1 MVRVGSLFIVGM
13 GLGVVFATSGCV
25 SRTAFDRLD
34 ERYDALDRERAA
46 LEAQVERLTLERS
59 SLEAQYV
66 EAQESYEDA
75 REARE
80 ALEGNLAQVTRQ
92 ATQLD
97 ETLEAERLARIEAAA
112 ALAKREHELAKMQST
127 YDELVS
133 DLESEVSAGQIEIQR
148 LREGLRLN
156 VSDEVLFASGS
167 AELDARGQEVLVK
180 VAAQLVPLKDAI
192 HVRGHTDDRKIGG
205 TLAQRFPTNWELA
218 AARAARVVRL
228 LESKGVSPKR
238 LSAISLG
245 PNDPVAPNTSPENRA
260 RNRRIEILLVPK
272 AVKATSPEA

>member
-1 MVRVGSLFIVGM
+1 MVRIGSLFIVGM

-66 EAQESYEDA
+66 EAQESFEDA

-92 ATQLD
+92 ASQLD

-180 VAAQLVPLKDAI
+180 VAAQLVPLQDAI

-245 PNDPVAPNTSPENRA
+245 PNDPVAPNTSAENRA

-272 AVKATSPEA
+272 SVKAPSPEA